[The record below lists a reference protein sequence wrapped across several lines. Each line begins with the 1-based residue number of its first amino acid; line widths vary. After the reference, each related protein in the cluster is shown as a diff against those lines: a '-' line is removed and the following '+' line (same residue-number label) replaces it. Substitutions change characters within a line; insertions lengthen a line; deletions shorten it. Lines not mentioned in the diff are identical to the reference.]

1 MMKRL
6 VTTWAL
12 LVVLFGLAGV
22 AEAVRPSRKAVR
34 PSRTA
39 VPNNA
44 KNIVSV
50 STTPDTLELGTS
62 THPGMHESAGALT
75 VAVEANCPH
84 GPILIS
90 TTKLRRKGGGLIPPD
105 RISVRT
111 PATGGFVKMARPVAI
126 SKPEKGS
133 HKIVLD
139 FKVQTG
145 FNDPAGRYTGS
156 ITFTITPPS

>member
-22 AEAVRPSRKAVR
+22 AEAVRPSRRAVR
-34 PSRTA
+34 PA
-39 VPNNA
+39 A
-44 KNIVSV
+44 KNFVSV

-75 VAVEANCPH
+75 VAVEVDCPH

-111 PATGGFVKMARPVAI
+111 PATGGFVKMTRPVAI
-126 SKPEKGS
+126 SKPEKGP

-139 FKVQTG
+139 FRVQTG
-145 FNDPAGRYTGS
+145 FEDPAGRYTGS

>member
-1 MMKRL
+1 MKRL

-22 AEAVRPSRKAVR
+22 SEAVQPSRPFLSLSA
-34 PSRTA
+34 
-39 VPNNA
+39 
-44 KNIVSV
+44 
-50 STTPDTLELGTS
+50 TPDKLELGKT
-62 THPGMHESAGALT
+62 THPGMHETAGVLT
-75 VAVEANCPH
+75 VEVEANCMH
-84 GPILIS
+84 GPIFIS
-90 TTKLRRKGGGLIPPD
+90 ATKLKRREGGTIPPE

-139 FKVQTG
+139 FRVETG
-145 FNDPAGRYTGS
+145 FEDRAGRYAGS
-156 ITFTITPPS
+156 IMFTITPPS